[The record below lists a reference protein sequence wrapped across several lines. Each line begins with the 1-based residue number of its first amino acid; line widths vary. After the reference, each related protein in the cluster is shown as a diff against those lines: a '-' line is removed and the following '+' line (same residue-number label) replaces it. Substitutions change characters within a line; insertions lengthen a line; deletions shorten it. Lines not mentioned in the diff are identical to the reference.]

1 MATKKLIIEAEVNT
15 EQLDK
20 ATAKLGELKKLSNKI
35 SIQYDIDGKPLDV
48 VIDKTLNLQQQV
60 KVLTS
65 ELRKTKEGTAEF
77 TLLSSKLNNTKDDL
91 ARVNT
96 KSRELFATFALIPGP
111 IGEIFGKLNGVIGLL
126 KTFSG
131 FSVKDF
137 GNQFKEFGKDIDNI
151 YNAIFGLNKQ
161 IDQTTNSLTNNTSAQ
176 QDNSDVQQD
185 NSDSID
191 ESTTATNAGTVA
203 NNQQTDS
210 IKKQQVEVIKATAN
224 IDNYTEVYGRLS
236 DAGYGW
242 EIVSKE
248 VNDAVEITGANITDL
263 DGKTKFYTTNQLGL
277 IDVTKDLTDEVL
289 KENNAVKV
297 LDKAIDNATKQT
309 KALSVAE
316 EIAIFTTNA
325 LNIALKAIGI
335 GFIIALVAGLVDG
348 LIELGKYLLF
358 SKDKFE
364 DFTNAT
370 KKGNLA
376 LEEAKNRVSQVGVA
390 FEEAAKG
397 TITKQKALEVY
408 NSILGGTIGQA
419 KTLEEAERL
428 YKENTANY
436 IKATG
441 LRAEATELYSIA
453 AQKAARALSGED
465 IKTTFWEDVGNSLL
479 SLGNVTKMA
488 TLSTETSLKK
498 SLGFV
503 DDSNKLREKANKL
516 TEEALKLEV
525 KYKPKTDD
533 KKPDIAKIEN
543 DNKAA
548 NALLLKLKQE
558 NSVNI
563 LNEERKKQDAQ
574 LKIDKENEERE
585 INNLKL
591 SKDKEELRAKLL
603 EQIRVK
609 YGLKV
614 IDLNQKRQE
623 EDNKNFDES
632 QKKIKEYNDK
642 VFEIMNAADESEIG
656 RNKATL
662 ERKYR
667 DDVDALQKDTNFKI
681 QSKIEQER
689 ILTLLDKAKNQAI
702 QKLDDDEAQKG
713 RDKNLKRLDDDLK
726 LLDVKNKALIQ
737 GTKGFFDNQRAI
749 LLAANQ
755 KELADL
761 ADKAIK
767 EKLTKQQV
775 KDEKEA
781 IDKAYLAALK
791 DIAAQ
796 ELQVLLGQ
804 VQASLGVVQTA
815 LGDFS
820 KVAQLSQ
827 QVDFERATKKYI
839 AQNELDKKTITNQE
853 QLEKK
858 LLANKKA
865 FAKEEDEIKRKSF
878 EENKKIQIA
887 QAIIATL
894 QSAVGAFSSLI
905 AIPVVGPVLAPIA
918 AAAALVFGYRQV
930 DLIKKTQYQSSL
942 ALSESESSGGG
953 SSSKPN
959 YGKNYADGG
968 LIGGKRH
975 AQGGTMIEAEQ
986 GEAIMTRGAVTQFA
1000 PLLSLMNQAGGG
1012 TSFNSNLMTTRQDN
1026 PILSNPAQE
1035 QAPLIVKT
1043 YVVSQELTTEA
1054 HRQARLKNL
1063 STI

>member
-65 ELRKTKEGTAEF
+65 ELRKTKEGSAEF

-161 IDQTTNSLTNNTSAQ
+161 IDQTTNSLSNNTSAQ

-185 NSDSID
+185 NTDSID
-191 ESTTATNAGTVA
+191 EGTTATNAGTVA

-210 IKKQQVEVIKATAN
+210 IKKQQVEYVKATAN
-224 IDNYTEVYGRLS
+224 IDNYTQVYGKLV
-236 DAGYGW
+236 DAGYGF

-263 DGKTKFYTTNQLGL
+263 DGKTKFYTTNQIGL

-348 LIELGKYLLF
+348 LIELGKYILF

-376 LEEAKNRVSQVGVA
+376 LEEAKNRVSEVGVA
-390 FEEAAKG
+390 FEQAAKG

-453 AQKAARALSGED
+453 AQKAAKALSGED

-503 DDSNKLREKANKL
+503 DESNKLREKANKL

-614 IDLNQKRQE
+614 IDLNKKRQE
-623 EDNKNFDES
+623 EDNKSFDES

-667 DDVDALQKDTNFKI
+667 DDVDALQKDTEFQK

-689 ILTLLDKAKNQAI
+689 ILTLLEKAKNQAI
-702 QKLDDDEAQKG
+702 QKLDDDDAQNK
-713 RDKNLKRLDDDLK
+713 RDKNLKRLDDELK
-726 LLDVKNKALIQ
+726 FLQIRGDALIE
-737 GTKGFFDNQRAI
+737 GTKRFYDNQRAI
-749 LLAANQ
+749 LKTAEK

-761 ADKAIK
+761 EDRAIK
-767 EKLTKQQV
+767 EVLTEQQIA
-775 KDEKEA
+775 DAKEE
-781 IDKAYLAALK
+781 IRKKYLKMAK
-791 DIAAQ
+791 DITQQ
-796 ELQVLLGQ
+796 ELQNIL
-804 VQASLGVVQTA
+804 QAAQATLGVAQTIA
-815 LGDFS
+815 QDIG
-820 KVAQLSQ
+820 KVAQIEQ
-827 QVDFERATKKYI
+827 QVAMEEATKRYI
-839 AQNELDKKTITNQE
+839 KQNELDKKTITNQE
-853 QLEKK
+853 QLDAK
-858 LLANKKA
+858 LLENKKK
-865 FAKEEDEIKRKSF
+865 FAQEEDDIKRKAF

-905 AIPVVGPVLAPIA
+905 ATPFVGPVIAPIA
-918 AAAALVFGYRQV
+918 AAAALVFGYKQV
-930 DLIKKTQYQSSL
+930 AAIKKTQYQSSL
-942 ALSESESSGGG
+942 DLSASETSGG
-953 SSSKPN
+953 SSSKTN